1 MKNYLSLAI
10 KGITT
15 LVLLS
20 VFDLNV
26 SGQLYFSAG
35 QDISICQG
43 QSANIISTVT
53 SVPNGETVTYSWTS
67 NPGNYQSNIANP
79 TISNLPVGTYL
90 FTGTAFAGG

>member
-1 MKNYLSLAI
+1 MKNYLSVAI
-10 KGITT
+10 KGIAT

-35 QDISICQG
+35 QDITICQG

-67 NPGNYQSNIANP
+67 NPSNYQSN
-79 TISNLPVGTYL
+79 NL
-90 FTGTAFAGG
+90 